1 MEQIV
6 TAEQVR
12 EGWARRRHRARQLV
26 DRYPFAEQI
35 LIFYAALLDPQEA
48 ACLEALESRIDP
60 SGLAAYIAAR
70 VLPKIVAVTVAEG
83 PDGLRAASAQ
93 RIEAGDSVGL
103 IRAWL
108 ADEPQSPVERFLARA
123 AAGPVLEARGSEMGG
138 VTGREADI
146 ASACPQCGG
155 RPQLACF
162 TDSGDALITGPRCL
176 ICSRCAQNWIFERM
190 TCPACGETATDRL
203 VVYADAE
210 RFPHLRVDGCESC
223 HRYLV
228 TVDLRKDAEAV
239 PVVDELAALP
249 LELYAQERGLTKIVP
264 NLMGIG

>member
-6 TAEQVR
+6 TAAQVR
-12 EGWARRRHRARQLV
+12 EGWARRRRRARQLA

-35 LIFYAALLDPQEA
+35 LTFYAALLDPQEA
-48 ACLEALESRIDP
+48 ACLEALESSLDP
-60 SGLAAYIAAR
+60 RGLAAHVAER

-83 PDGLRAASAQ
+83 PDALRAASAQ
-93 RIEAGDSVGL
+93 RIEAGDLVGL

-108 ADEPQSPVERFLARA
+108 AGDRQSPVETFLARA
-123 AAGPVLEARGSEMGG
+123 AAGPVLEARGADIGA
-138 VTGREADI
+138 TGREIDT
-146 ASACPQCGG
+146 ASPCPQCGG
-155 RPQLACF
+155 GPQLAYF
-162 TDSGDALITGPRCL
+162 TDSGDALTTGPRCL
-176 ICSRCAQNWIFERM
+176 LCSRCALSWVFERM
-190 TCPACGETATDRL
+190 TCPACREASTDKL
-203 VVYADAE
+203 VIYADTE
-210 RFPHLRVDGCESC
+210 RFPQLRVDGCESC

-249 LELYAQERGLTKIVP
+249 FELHAQERGFTKIVP

>member
-6 TAEQVR
+6 TAAQVR
-12 EGWARRRHRARQLV
+12 EGWDRRRRRARQLA
-26 DRYPFAEQI
+26 DRYPFAEQV
-35 LIFYAALLDPQEA
+35 LTFYAALSDPQEA
-48 ACLEALESRIDP
+48 ACLEALESPLDP
-60 SGLAAYIAAR
+60 SGLAAYVAAR

-83 PDGLRAASAQ
+83 PDSLRAASAQ
-93 RIEAGDSVGL
+93 RIEPGDPGGL

-108 ADEPQSPVERFLARA
+108 AGEPQSPVETFLARA
-123 AAGPVLEARGSEMGG
+123 AAGPVLEARGADIGA
-138 VTGREADI
+138 TKREIDI
-146 ASACPQCGG
+146 ASPCPQCGG
-155 RPQLACF
+155 QPQLAYF
-162 TDSGDALITGPRCL
+162 MDSGEALTTAPRCL
-176 ICSRCAQNWIFERM
+176 TCSRCALSWVFERM
-190 TCPACGETATDRL
+190 TCPACGEGSTDKL

-249 LELYAQERGLTKIVP
+249 LELHAQERGLTKIVP